1 MKINCDLSHT
11 FLEVDTALYQ
21 PQLDE
26 IHQRL
31 HDGQTPNT
39 KWVTYP
45 EDISPELVQ
54 SIIDTAN
61 DIRKR
66 YSAFVVIGIGGSYLG
81 AKAGLELLQSPFHNE
96 YHAKRQG
103 APRIYFAGHH
113 LSSIYYREL
122 MNILADEEVA
132 VCVISKSG
140 STLEPMVVFDMFKAF
155 LREKYGDKA
164 SEHIYAVAD
173 RHRGALHE
181 EAMREGYVTFE
192 LPENIGGRY
201 SVLTPVGLLPLA
213 VGGID
218 IRQVLEGARKA
229 QDYYSEQQI
238 AQNDCYRYGLAR
250 YLLEKQGKTMEIF
263 EVYDGEL
270 RYFTEWL
277 KQLFGESGCKEGRG
291 IFPASLQMSTDL
303 HSMGQFLQE
312 GRQNFFETAVVV
324 DHVCNDFPLARVYG
338 DAQVATMHDLNNV
351 IQNSVRQAHAVNKT
365 PNIII
370 TLPNISPENFGQM
383 VYFFEKA
390 CAVSCYLDG
399 VKPFDQ
405 PGVEAYKANIK
416 KTLHM
421 DK

>member
-11 FLEVDTALYQ
+11 FLEADLGAYQ

-31 HDGQTPNT
+31 HQGQTPNT
-39 KWVTYP
+39 SWVTYP
-45 EDISPELVQ
+45 EDIAPELVQ
-54 SIIDTAN
+54 AIMDTA
-61 DIRKR
+61 DAIRRR

-96 YHAKRQG
+96 YHAKRENV
-103 APRIYFAGHH
+103 PRIYFAGHH
-113 LSSIYYREL
+113 LSSIYYQEL
-122 MNILADEEVA
+122 MKILADEEVA

-140 STLEPMVVFDMFKAF
+140 STLEPMVVFEVFKQF
-155 LREKYGDKA
+155 LQEKYGEAA
-164 SEHIYAVAD
+164 SEHIYAIAD
-173 RHRGALHE
+173 GQHGALHE
-181 EAMREGYVTFE
+181 EALREGYTTFSV
-192 LPENIGGRY
+192 PENIGGRY

-218 IRQVLEGARKA
+218 IRRVLAGARQA
-229 QDYYSEQQI
+229 QAHYCAALI
-238 AQNDCYRYGLAR
+238 AQNDCYRYGLTR

-277 KQLFGESGCKEGRG
+277 KQLFGESGCKDGRG

-324 DHVCNDFPLARVYG
+324 DHVCNDFPLPRRYG
-338 DAQVATMHDLNNV
+338 ENQVATMHDLNNV
-351 IQNSVRQAHAVNKT
+351 IQNSVRSAHAVNKT

-370 TLPNISPENFGQM
+370 TLPNISPESFGQM

-399 VKPFDQ
+399 VEPFDQ

-416 KTLHM
+416 KTLHIE
-421 DK
+421 K